1 MRILRIAFFAI
12 KFQEPFT
19 WLYVYVSPLLLFIKN
34 WVINFFRIFLN
45 VKTFKSQN
53 LISTIN
59 HPHHSAHMKKI
70 TYCIIFFLKKFLFIS
85 QCISRF
91 FQILF
96 LRLIDRWQKKF
107 SMLQKHKVCSYI
119 WCLKQYFCRFKQKY
133 WILFK

>member
-59 HPHHSAHMKKI
+59 LPHHSALMKKI
-70 TYCIIFFLKKFLFIS
+70 TYRIIFFWRNFFLFHNV
-85 QCISRF
+85 F
-91 FQILF
+91 PVYFQILF
-96 LRLIDRWQKKF
+96 LRLIDRWQKF